1 MTDVDAIG
9 GIVIVP
15 LIVGLVQV
23 ARQAG
28 LPVRWAALL
37 ALVIG
42 LAVGATWTVAI
53 SPTPTL
59 MDWLVGVL
67 RGITWGLAASGLYS
81 GARAMIPGGHTAE
94 ARRDA

>member
-28 LPVRWAALL
+28 LPARWAALL
-37 ALVIG
+37 ALALG
-42 LAVGATWTVAI
+42 LAVGVAWTAAS
-53 SPTPTL
+53 SPTPAL
-59 MDWLVGVL
+59 MDWLTGVL
-67 RGITWGLAASGLYS
+67 RGVTWGLAASGLYS
-81 GARAMIPGGHTAE
+81 GTRAMVVG
-94 ARRDA
+94 R